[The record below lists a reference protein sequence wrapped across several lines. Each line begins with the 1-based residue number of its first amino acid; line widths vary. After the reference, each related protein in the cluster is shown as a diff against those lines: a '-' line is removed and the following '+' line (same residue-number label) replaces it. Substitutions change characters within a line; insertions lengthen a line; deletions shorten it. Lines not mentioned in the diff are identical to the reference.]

1 MIAIHKYMTTALVAV
16 MVLLGTLL
24 PGSASAEEAGA
35 VIRLKVALLPI
46 FDVLPFYVA
55 REKGYFDAR
64 GVEIQ
69 AVPVGSGLERD
80 QLMQAGEIDGM
91 LNEMISTAGFN
102 RNTIKT
108 RIISIAR
115 HPYPQHPSFRLI
127 TAPGLS
133 IGEVTEMARI
143 PVAVS
148 KNTII
153 EYVAD
158 RLMAAKGLK
167 PYEIKKISVPVI
179 TERYQLLMRGQIQA
193 AVMPDPL
200 ALSAIAG
207 GAGEVLN
214 DALDPQYSASV
225 LTFSTGSLTEKKD
238 AVRLFVKGW
247 HRAVEDINQNPQA
260 FRDLLLKNIRV
271 PKNINDSFK
280 IPRFPHA
287 KVPERAQWKDV
298 IDWMMDKGLL
308 EAPVSYDESVTG
320 DFLS

>member
-1 MIAIHKYMTTALVAV
+1 MKTIHKYMTIALVAV
-16 MVLLGTLL
+16 MVLLGTWL
-24 PGSASAEEAGA
+24 PGGASAQEAGT
-35 VIRLKVALLPI
+35 VVQLKVALLPI

-55 REKGYFDAR
+55 REKGYFKAR
-64 GVEIQ
+64 DVEIQ

-102 RNTIKT
+102 RKTIKT

-133 IGEVTEMARI
+133 MDAVTDMAGI

-158 RLMAAKGLK
+158 RLMAAKGLV
-167 PYEIKKISVPVI
+167 PDEIKKISVPVI
-179 TERYQLLMRGQIQA
+179 PERYQLLMQGQIQA

-214 DALDPQYSASV
+214 DAMTPQYSASV
-225 LTFSTGSLTEKKD
+225 LTFSTRSLAEKKE
-238 AVRLFVKGW
+238 AVRLFVRGW

-271 PKNINDSFK
+271 PKNINDSFT

-287 KVPERAQWKDV
+287 KIPDRAQWKDV

-308 EAPVSYDESVTG
+308 DTPVSYDESVTG
-320 DFLS
+320 DFFS